1 MELGTIRSQFIQ
13 THLRRVLQTPDE
25 TLLWKVAYEFRR
37 YFEWFA
43 GSIEEADRE
52 VISYQL
58 GLLEDSC
65 KRTQKQAFTE
75 STRH

>member
-1 MELGTIRSQFIQ
+1 MELGAIRSQFIQ
-13 THLRRVLQTPDE
+13 THLRRVLQTPDHAV
-25 TLLWKVAYEFRR
+25 WKVAYEFRR

-43 GSIEEADRE
+43 GSIQEADRE

-58 GLLEDSC
+58 GLLEDAC

-75 STRH
+75 SIPR

>member
-1 MELGTIRSQFIQ
+1 MELGAIRSQFIQ
-13 THLRRVLQTPDE
+13 THLRRVLQTPDD
-25 TLLWKVAYEFRR
+25 TVWKVVHEFRR

-58 GLLEDSC
+58 RLLEDSC
-65 KRTQKQAFTE
+65 KMTQKQACTE
-75 STRH
+75 STPH